1 MKLSELYGLFV
12 DTLNKS
18 GFDEAESDSRL
29 IFEYIAGIDRV
40 KLTLEGDRELEPGI
54 EEKLKAALAK
64 RLTHMPVQYITGYQ
78 NFMGLEFMVSK
89 DVLIPRMDTETLVEE
104 VLRLGL
110 SNVRVLD
117 ICTGSGCILLSIL
130 KYVYGSSGVGVDIS
144 DGALGVAKAN
154 SEALGIDATFIK
166 SDMFENIPKDERFD
180 IVVSNPPYIR
190 SDVIG
195 TLMSEVKDYEPLL
208 ALDGSEDGLK
218 FYRII
223 ADRAPEYLN
232 NGGMLFLEIGYDQ
245 GAEVSALLSAAGFM
259 DVEVIK
265 DLSGLDRVVS
275 GRIGLI

>member
-18 GFDEAESDSRL
+18 GFAEAESDSRL

-223 ADRAPEYLN
+223 ADEASEYLN

-245 GAEVSALLSAAGFM
+245 GAEVSALLSAAGFT

>member
-18 GFDEAESDSRL
+18 GFAEAESDSRL

-144 DGALGVAKAN
+144 DDALGVAKAN

>member
-110 SNVRVLD
+110 SDVRVLD

-144 DGALGVAKAN
+144 DGALGVAEAN

>member
-18 GFDEAESDSRL
+18 GFAEAESDSIL

-245 GAEVSALLSAAGFM
+245 GAEVSALLSAAGFT

>member
-18 GFDEAESDSRL
+18 GFAEAESDSRL

-40 KLTLEGDRELEPGI
+40 KLTLEGDRELEPGV

-223 ADRAPEYLN
+223 ADEASEYLN

>member
-166 SDMFENIPKDERFD
+166 SDMFENIPKDEHFD

-245 GAEVSALLSAAGFM
+245 GAEVSALLSAAGFT

>member
-18 GFDEAESDSRL
+18 GFAEAESDSRL

-40 KLTLEGDRELEPGI
+40 KLTLEGDRELEPGV
-54 EEKLKAALAK
+54 EAKLKAALAK

>member
-18 GFDEAESDSRL
+18 GFAEAESDSRL

-89 DVLIPRMDTETLVEE
+89 DVLIPRMDTEILVEE

-144 DGALGVAKAN
+144 DGALGVAEAN
-154 SEALGIDATFIK
+154 SEALGIEATFIK

>member
-18 GFDEAESDSRL
+18 GFAEAESDSRL

-144 DGALGVAKAN
+144 DDALGVAKAN

-166 SDMFENIPKDERFD
+166 SDMFENIPKDEHFD

>member
-144 DGALGVAKAN
+144 DGALGVAEAN

-166 SDMFENIPKDERFD
+166 SDMFENIPKDEHFD

>member
-18 GFDEAESDSRL
+18 GFAEAESDSRL

-40 KLTLEGDRELEPGI
+40 KLTLEGDRELEPGV
-54 EEKLKAALAK
+54 EEKLKAALDK

-144 DGALGVAKAN
+144 DDALGVAKAN

-195 TLMSEVKDYEPLL
+195 TLMSEVKDYEPIL

>member
-18 GFDEAESDSRL
+18 GFAEPESDSRL
-29 IFEYIAGIDRV
+29 ILEYIAGIDRV
-40 KLTLEGDRELEPGI
+40 KLTLEADRELEPGVD
-54 EEKLKAALAK
+54 EKLKAALDM

-195 TLMSEVKDYEPLL
+195 TLMSEVRDYEPLL

>member
-18 GFDEAESDSRL
+18 GFAEAESDSRL

-40 KLTLEGDRELEPGI
+40 KLTLEGDRELEPGV
-54 EEKLKAALAK
+54 EEKLKAALDK

>member
-18 GFDEAESDSRL
+18 GFAEAESDSRL

-40 KLTLEGDRELEPGI
+40 KLTLEGDRELEPGV
-54 EEKLKAALAK
+54 EEKLKAALDK

-223 ADRAPEYLN
+223 ADEASEYLN

>member
-40 KLTLEGDRELEPGI
+40 KLTLEGDRELEPGV
-54 EEKLKAALAK
+54 EEKLKAALDM

-275 GRIGLI
+275 GRIRLI

>member
-18 GFDEAESDSRL
+18 GFAEPESDSRL

-40 KLTLEGDRELEPGI
+40 KLTLEGDRELEPGV
-54 EEKLKAALAK
+54 EEKLKAALDM

-223 ADRAPEYLN
+223 ADEASEYLN

-245 GAEVSALLSAAGFM
+245 GAEVSALLSAAGFT

>member
-18 GFDEAESDSRL
+18 GFAEAESDSRL

-40 KLTLEGDRELEPGI
+40 KLTLEGDRELGPDV
-54 EEKLKAALAK
+54 EEKLKAALDM

-195 TLMSEVKDYEPLL
+195 TLMSEVKDYEPMS
-208 ALDGSEDGLK
+208 ALDGSADGLR

-223 ADRAPEYLN
+223 ADRAPEFLN
-232 NGGMLFLEIGYDQ
+232 KGGMLFVEIGYDQ
-245 GAEVSALLSAAGFM
+245 GEEVSALITEAGFT
-259 DVEVIK
+259 DVQVIK

>member
-12 DTLNKS
+12 DTLNTS
-18 GFDEAESDSRL
+18 GFAEAESDSRL
-29 IFEYIAGIDRV
+29 VFEYIAGIDRV
-40 KLTLEGDRELEPGI
+40 KLTLEGDRELEPGV

-245 GAEVSALLSAAGFM
+245 GAEVSALLSAAGFT

>member
-18 GFDEAESDSRL
+18 GFAEPESDSRL

-40 KLTLEGDRELEPGI
+40 KLTLEGDRELEPGV
-54 EEKLKAALAK
+54 EEKLKAAHDM

-245 GAEVSALLSAAGFM
+245 GAEVSELLSAAGFL

-265 DLSGLDRVVS
+265 DLSGLDRAVS
-275 GRIGLI
+275 GRTGLI

>member
-40 KLTLEGDRELEPGI
+40 KLTLEGDRELEPGV
-54 EEKLKAALAK
+54 EEKLKAALDK

-89 DVLIPRMDTETLVEE
+89 DVLIPRMDTEILVEE

-144 DGALGVAKAN
+144 DGALGVAEAN

>member
-40 KLTLEGDRELEPGI
+40 KLTLEGDRELEPGV

-144 DGALGVAKAN
+144 DGALGVAEAN

>member
-18 GFDEAESDSRL
+18 GFAEAESDSRL

-144 DGALGVAKAN
+144 DDALGVAKAN

-245 GAEVSALLSAAGFM
+245 GAEVSALLTAAGFT

>member
-1 MKLSELYGLFV
+1 MKLSELYSLFV
-12 DTLNKS
+12 DTLSKS
-18 GFDEAESDSRL
+18 GFAEAESDSRL

-40 KLTLEGDRELEPGI
+40 KLTLDGDMELEPDV
-54 EEKLKAALAK
+54 EEKLKEALDK

-78 NFMGLEFMVSK
+78 NFMGLEFKVTK

-144 DGALGVAKAN
+144 DGALGVAEAN

-195 TLMSEVKDYEPLL
+195 TLMSEVRDYEPLL

>member
-18 GFDEAESDSRL
+18 GFAEAESDSRL
-29 IFEYIAGIDRV
+29 IFEYIADIDRV
-40 KLTLEGDRELEPGI
+40 KLTLEGDRELEPGV
-54 EEKLKAALAK
+54 EEKLKAALDM

>member
-18 GFDEAESDSRL
+18 GFAEAESDSRL

-40 KLTLEGDRELEPGI
+40 KLTLEGDRELEPGV
-54 EEKLKAALAK
+54 EEKLKAALDK

-144 DGALGVAKAN
+144 DDALGVAKAN

>member
-1 MKLSELYGLFV
+1 MKLSEMYGLFV

-40 KLTLEGDRELEPGI
+40 KLTLEGDRELEPGV
-54 EEKLKAALAK
+54 EEKLKAALDM

-144 DGALGVAKAN
+144 DGALGVAEAN

>member
-1 MKLSELYGLFV
+1 MKLSELYSLFV
-12 DTLNKS
+12 DTLSKS
-18 GFDEAESDSRL
+18 GFAEAESDSRL

-40 KLTLEGDRELEPGI
+40 KLTLEGDRELEPGV

>member
-18 GFDEAESDSRL
+18 GFAEPESDSRL

-40 KLTLEGDRELEPGI
+40 KLTLEGDRELEPGV
-54 EEKLKAALAK
+54 EEKLKAALDM

-195 TLMSEVKDYEPLL
+195 TLMSEVRDYEPLL

>member
-18 GFDEAESDSRL
+18 GFAEAESDSRL

-54 EEKLKAALAK
+54 EEKLKAALDM

-208 ALDGSEDGLK
+208 AVDGREDGLK
-218 FYRII
+218 VYRSI

>member
-40 KLTLEGDRELEPGI
+40 KLTLEGDRELEPGV
-54 EEKLKAALAK
+54 EEKLKAALDM

-144 DGALGVAKAN
+144 DDALGVAKAN

>member
-18 GFDEAESDSRL
+18 GFAEAESDSRL

-40 KLTLEGDRELEPGI
+40 KLTLEGDRELEPGV
-54 EEKLKAALAK
+54 EEKLKAALDM

-232 NGGMLFLEIGYDQ
+232 IGGVLFLEIGYDQ
-245 GAEVSALLSAAGFM
+245 GAEVSALLYAAGFM

>member
-40 KLTLEGDRELEPGI
+40 KLTLEGDRELEPGV
-54 EEKLKAALAK
+54 EEKLKAALDM

-144 DGALGVAKAN
+144 DGALGVAEAN

>member
-18 GFDEAESDSRL
+18 GFAEAESDIRL

-40 KLTLEGDRELEPGI
+40 KLTLEGDRELEPGV
-54 EEKLKAALAK
+54 EEKLKAALDK

-144 DGALGVAKAN
+144 DGALGVAEAN

-223 ADRAPEYLN
+223 ADEASEYLN

>member
-18 GFDEAESDSRL
+18 GFAEAESDSRL

-144 DGALGVAKAN
+144 DGALSVAKAN

-245 GAEVSALLSAAGFM
+245 GAEVSALLTAAGFM

>member
-18 GFDEAESDSRL
+18 GFAEPESDSRL

-144 DGALGVAKAN
+144 DGALGVAEAN

-245 GAEVSALLSAAGFM
+245 GAEVSALLSAAGFT

>member
-144 DGALGVAKAN
+144 DGALGVAEAN

>member
-18 GFDEAESDSRL
+18 GFAEAESDSRL

-40 KLTLEGDRELEPGI
+40 KLTLEGDRELEPGV

-144 DGALGVAKAN
+144 DDALGVAKAN

-166 SDMFENIPKDERFD
+166 SDMFENIPKDERFE